1 MLRDRRFPLNYICS
15 SLLSSVLL
23 VGSSVQA
30 SPFLGFHPDAQ
41 NQPTNW
47 GKSLHTIHL
56 DNGHLY
62 LGYGD
67 YSLNTGPINLRSYD
81 IATGRFS
88 PPRLSARTEAISQWR
103 SLNGKV
109 FGVMTD
115 ANFEP
120 SQGGYFSGQDS
131 NNWSETLVGTSIH
144 SYDIAS
150 YSGGLYLAGAGSS
163 NASGYAAIHKSLDG
177 GLTWTLDLEVLPP
190 PGGYGRFYGIHSLGS
205 SLYAFATHLVG
216 DASTFVVYQNNGEAW
231 SQVSPLSDASFQGA
245 PMLDLVALDGFII
258 GRTNHAGM
266 ALGQILAFD
275 GATWSVIAGP
285 SSVEP
290 THAEDEPPLTYDHAV
305 AHGALYVLT
314 SDFRIAKTTDLE
326 SWSDVVV
333 EVTSN
338 ARSLAVVDDCEI
350 YVGGVDAGLYRYGGC
365 IFSP

>member
-1 MLRDRRFPLNYICS
+1 MFPDRRFQLQWLCGS
-15 SLLSSVLL
+15 FLSSVLL

-41 NQPTNW
+41 NQPTDW
-47 GKSLHTIHL
+47 GKSLHSIHL
-56 DNGHLY
+56 DDDQLY

-67 YSLNTGPINLRSYD
+67 YSLNTGPIKLRSYD
-81 IATGRFS
+81 LATGRFS

-103 SLNGKV
+103 SLDGQV

-120 SQGGYFSGQDS
+120 SQGGYISGKGADD
-131 NNWSETLVGTSIH
+131 WTETLVGTAIH

-163 NASGYAAIHKSLDG
+163 NASGHAAIHKSLDG
-177 GLTWTLDLEVLPP
+177 GVTWTIDLEVLAP
-190 PGGYGRFYGIHSLGS
+190 PGGYGRFYGIHPLGS
-205 SLYAFATHLVG
+205 SLYAFATHLVV
-216 DASTFVVYQNNGEAW
+216 DASSFVVYQNNGETW
-231 SQVSPLSDASFQGA
+231 SQVPPLPDARLQGA
-245 PMLDLVALDGFII
+245 PMLDLVVLDGFII

-266 ALGQILAFD
+266 ALGQMLAFD
-275 GATWSVIAGP
+275 GAAWSVVAE
-285 SSVEP
+285 STDAESNSTANEP
-290 THAEDEPPLTYDHAV
+290 LLTYDHVV
-305 AHGALYVLT
+305 ANGALYVLT

-326 SWSDVVV
+326 RWSDVVV

-365 IFSP
+365 LLKS